1 MQTDDRQRWNSV
13 CSNCKQNCL
22 EVSFPATQ
30 VQASA
35 GIAALSV
42 RLAAQGLPESKA
54 DDVRIA
60 LTEAINNVV
69 EHAYAGIAPAKVQVT
84 CRLDHNRLDILIS
97 DTGNPLPGY
106 KLPDGIP
113 ASVETGVQDLP
124 EGGFGWFLI
133 HQLTSDIWYERRD
146 GCNRLSLRFDF
157 DQQD

>member
-1 MQTDDRQRWNSV
+1 MKPIGT
-13 CSNCKQNCL
+13 KTCL
-22 EVSFPATQ
+22 ELTFPATEAE
-30 VQASA
+30 ASA
-35 GIAALSV
+35 GISQLSTGLS
-42 RLAAQGLPESKA
+42 RQGLPAHMA
-54 DDVRIA
+54 DDVKIA
-60 LTEAINNVV
+60 LAEAINNVV

-106 KLPDGIP
+106 KLPDGVP

-157 DQQD
+157 EPQD